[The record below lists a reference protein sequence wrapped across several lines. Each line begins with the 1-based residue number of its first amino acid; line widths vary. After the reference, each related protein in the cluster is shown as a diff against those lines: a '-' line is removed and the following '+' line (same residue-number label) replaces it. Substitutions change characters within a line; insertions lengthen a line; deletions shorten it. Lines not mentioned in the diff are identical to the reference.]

1 VVSVEDGR
9 VLIGGVVSLS
19 GRYAFQGRLADAG
32 LQQAVADLRGRGGVR
47 LADRDVLP
55 ELVVLDDGGTRDGVR
70 QALDALSGADLVVGP
85 YGSDLVRAAGAWAA
99 ERGRVLWNH
108 GGSADDVERLSGVVS
123 VASPAS
129 SYLAA
134 VLEALARHRPSARV
148 VVAAGRGRFG
158 QHAARGAQQAAAR
171 LGMSVVAC
179 VTHDEVPE
187 VPDAD
192 VLLLAG
198 SFEQD
203 IALLRRLR
211 TRPAIIGAVAGGLGA
226 FANELGRQAEG
237 VLAPTQWEEGVH
249 FAVDLGPRPAHVLR
263 ALRARVLPTLS
274 AGMGTS
280 HIEYPSAQAYIAVL
294 MALHC
299 VQDTGSLDDGE
310 LAAAARRLRCTTF
323 FGRFGLAEDGRQLD
337 HDMLVVQWRAGM
349 KRIVWPPERAETEL
363 DLSTV

>member
-1 VVSVEDGR
+1 VQDGR
-9 VLIGGVVSLS
+9 VLVGGVVSLS
-19 GRYAFQGRLADAG
+19 GRYALQGRLAGAG
-32 LQQAVADLRGRGGVR
+32 LQQAVSDVRSAGGVR
-47 LADRDVLP
+47 LADRQVLP
-55 ELVVLDDGGTRDGVR
+55 GLVILDDGGTRAGVR
-70 QALDALSGADLVVGP
+70 QALDALTGADLVVGP
-85 YGSDLVRAAGAWAA
+85 YGSDLVRVAGGWAA

-108 GGSADDVERLSGVVS
+108 GGSADDVERLPGVVS

-129 SYLAA
+129 RYLAA
-134 VLEALARHRPSARV
+134 VLEAIERHRPSARV
-148 VVAAGRGRFG
+148 LVAVGRGGFG
-158 QHAARGAQQAAAR
+158 QHAAQGARQAAAR
-171 LGMSVVAC
+171 LGMPVVGC

-203 IALLRRLR
+203 VALLRRLR
-211 TRPAIIGAVAGGLGA
+211 RRPAIIGAVAAGLGA
-226 FANELGRQAEG
+226 FADELGRRVEG
-237 VLAPTQWEEGVH
+237 VLAPTQWEEGVT
-249 FAVDLGPRPAHVLR
+249 FAVDLGPPPATVLR

-274 AGMGTS
+274 AGTGIG
-280 HIEYPSAQAYIAVL
+280 HIEYPSAQAYAAVL

-299 VQDTGSLDDGE
+299 VQDTGSFDDAA

-349 KRIVWPPERAETEL
+349 KRIVWPPQLAETDL
-363 DLSTV
+363 DPSSV